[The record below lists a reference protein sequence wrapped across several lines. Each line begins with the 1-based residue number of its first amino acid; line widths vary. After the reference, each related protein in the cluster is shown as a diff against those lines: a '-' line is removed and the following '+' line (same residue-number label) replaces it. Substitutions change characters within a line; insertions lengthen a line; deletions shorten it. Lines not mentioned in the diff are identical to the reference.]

1 MYPVVT
7 SFDKLNL
14 SQFEWLEIEEFEKQL
29 TDFQSSSVRIQKCI
43 ETRTKLE
50 LIETERL
57 TSNLSKNASNGIL
70 KNIKDSLETI
80 FGK

>member
-14 SQFEWLEIEEFEKQL
+14 SRFERLEIEEFEKQVI
-29 TDFQSSSVRIQKCI
+29 DFQSSSVNIQKCI
-43 ETRTKLE
+43 KTRKKLE

-57 TSNLSKNASNGIL
+57 ASNISKNASNGIS
-70 KNIKDSLETI
+70 KTWN
-80 FGK
+80 